1 MDRSRRLSLAL
12 AVFVVWSL
20 VTIYGGRLIFGQG
33 VSLLDLVRH
42 GISYNIL
49 LAATVVVGACLAFGW
64 RDVGVAAP
72 RPGTLRVLWFPLIYL
87 GLLFGVALALGF
99 PAQRVMLF
107 LAINTL
113 LVGLSEEL
121 MFRGILFRA
130 FLTRLSLWP
139 SIIAT
144 TAMFGSVHIL
154 NGFGTGDWSAAVV
167 QAVAAALSGI
177 TLMAIM
183 LRTGSILVAIAYH
196 SAWDFA
202 TFTVAAA
209 QVATPASGA
218 TPGTLASVLM
228 PLGFVVPNALYGL
241 YLLRHAGRDPAVR
254 G

>member
-1 MDRSRRLSLAL
+1 M
-12 AVFVVWSL
+12 
-20 VTIYGGRLIFGQG
+20 IFGQG

-49 LAATVVVGACLAFGW
+49 LAATVVVGACLVFGW

-87 GLLFGVALALGF
+87 GLLFGVALVLGL

-130 FLTRLSLWP
+130 FLTRLGLWP

-167 QAVAAALSGI
+167 QAMAAALSGI

-183 LRTGSILVAIAYH
+183 LRTGSILVAMAYH
-196 SAWDFA
+196 AAWDFA

-209 QVATPASGA
+209 QATTPASGA
-218 TPGTLASVLM
+218 SPGTLASVLV
-228 PLGFVVPNALYGL
+228 PLGFVLPNALYGL
-241 YLLRHAGRDPAVR
+241 YLLRHAGREPAVR